1 MTEPWAWFRTV
12 FAFSL
17 LLIAWAVAAAAQSS
31 RGTLTVS
38 LQVVPST
45 VLIFGEDG
53 KARIIEA
60 NGANGLTVTT
70 IDAPVTFDRVSNVS
84 ATQSNTSATTMPQT
98 QQATRAPVASTG
110 VCAPEQK

>member
-1 MTEPWAWFRTV
+1 VILKRFPKEIFRFRTV
-12 FAFSL
+12 FAFLL

-53 KARIIEA
+53 KTRIIEA

-70 IDAPVTFDRVSNVS
+70 IEAPVTSERALNVGVMRTN
-84 ATQSNTSATTMPQT
+84 AAPTTT
-98 QQATRAPVASTG
+98 QQATPASVVGTQS
-110 VCAPEQK
+110 E

>member
-1 MTEPWAWFRTV
+1 L
-12 FAFSL
+12 L

-53 KARIIEA
+53 KTRIIEA

-70 IDAPVTFDRVSNVS
+70 IEAPVTSERALNVGVMRTN
-84 ATQSNTSATTMPQT
+84 AAPTTT
-98 QQATRAPVASTG
+98 QQATPASVVGTQS
-110 VCAPEQK
+110 E

>member
-1 MTEPWAWFRTV
+1 MSDPGTWFRTV
-12 FAFSL
+12 FAFLL

-53 KARIIEA
+53 KTRIIEA

-70 IDAPVTFDRVSNVS
+70 IEAPVTSERTN
-84 ATQSNTSATTMPQT
+84 AAPTTT
-98 QQATRAPVASTG
+98 QQATPASVVGTQS
-110 VCAPEQK
+110 E